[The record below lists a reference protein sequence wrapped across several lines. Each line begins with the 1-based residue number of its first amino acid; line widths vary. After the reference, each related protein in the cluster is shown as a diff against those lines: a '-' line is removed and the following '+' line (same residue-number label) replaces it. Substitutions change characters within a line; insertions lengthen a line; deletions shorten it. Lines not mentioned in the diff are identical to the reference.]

1 MQLMANISDKQRK
14 IIHFLL
20 NSSKICLGLLLA
32 GISIWN
38 ANRCIDPESASLFNN
53 FPYMAVLFFVAFD
66 IAIIFVLLVLIKKLW
81 YGIQRYK
88 YFSLRNSSDIFL
100 WAALIHFFGTLILQ
114 TVGRFTL
121 TDYKSALLSSHAQYA
136 CEALPISIYVA
147 YRILLSH

>member
-1 MQLMANISDKQRK
+1 MANISDKQWK

-20 NSSKICLGLLLA
+20 KPSKLCLGLLFA
-32 GISIWN
+32 IISIWN
-38 ANRCIDPESASLFNN
+38 ANRCIDPESAALFNN
-53 FPYMAVLFFVAFD
+53 LPYTAVQFFVAFD
-66 IAIIFVLLVLIKKLW
+66 IAIIYLFLILIKKLW
-81 YGIQRYK
+81 CGVQHYK
-88 YFSLRNSSDIFL
+88 YFSLRNFNDIFL

-121 TDYKSALLSSHAQYA
+121 AEYKSALLLSHAQYA